1 MFTPELAEYARIP
14 TSSAPP
20 IEANSSELFAIYVIL
35 LDVGCRRAFREGN
48 SGQRIH
54 VGHD

>member
-1 MFTPELAEYARIP
+1 MFTPESAEYARIP
-14 TSSAPP
+14 TSSAPS
-20 IEANSSELFAIYVIL
+20 IEANSSDLVGIYILF
-35 LDVGCRRAFREGN
+35 LDVGRRCAFREGN